1 MGRSPVRA
9 REAAQIKVGRM
20 KISAFF
26 VTVVPMKRHIISI
39 HDSAEKEALAI
50 LEKRDDFKSLRMKK
64 LLALPDLT
72 KKEHSPVK
80 ILFDQILNLPR
91 FKDFDI
97 IDFPR
102 IVTVEQD
109 FDLLNTPKDHPSRRE
124 TDTYYVTDEYLLRT
138 QMTAMWSFYLKDP
151 EILKRLETEG
161 TIQVLAPGIVF
172 RKDEID
178 RHHFP
183 AFHQIDGLLICKKS
197 VKVITQDDLKEVQAD
212 LAKGIF
218 GPKIEYKFLD
228 DEFPYTVESLEM
240 DIMFNG
246 KWLEVNGAGLVNPI
260 VLRNFGLDPEI
271 YNGWAFGFGERLAM
285 IKMGIP
291 DIRILWSDD
300 PRITKQFKDI
310 DSVYKEVSKYPPVI
324 RDISFVVNK
333 DVQLNN
339 YYEIARD
346 CAVNLIEELKLTDT
360 YKDDKKFGTDKVSY
374 TFRITYRSPERTLTN
389 EEVNA
394 IHDKISEKT
403 KAELG
408 AAVR

>member
-1 MGRSPVRA
+1 
-9 REAAQIKVGRM
+9 
-20 KISAFF
+20 
-26 VTVVPMKRHIISI
+26 MKRRVISI
-39 HDSAEKEALAI
+39 HDPMEQQALSV
-50 LEKRDDFKSLRMKK
+50 LEKRADFKALRMKK

-80 ILFDQILNLPR
+80 ILFDRILELPR
-91 FKDFDI
+91 FKDFDLV
-97 IDFPR
+97 DFPR

-124 TDTYYVTDEYLLRT
+124 TDTYYVDDTHLLRT
-138 QMTAMWSFYLKDP
+138 QMTAFWSFYLKDP
-151 EILKRLETEG
+151 EVLKRLETEG
-161 TIQVLAPGIVF
+161 QIQALSPGIVF

-197 VKVITQDDLKEVQAD
+197 KKVITQDDLKEVQAD

-218 GPKIEYKFLD
+218 GPDIEYKFLD
-228 DEFPYTVESLEM
+228 DEFPYTVQSLEM

-246 KWLEVNGAGLVNPI
+246 QWLEVNGAGLVNPV
-260 VLRNFGLDPEI
+260 VLKNFGLDPEV

-300 PRITKQFKDI
+300 PRIVKQFTNI
-310 DSVYKEVSKYPPVI
+310 DSTYKEVSKYPPVV
-324 RDISFVVNK
+324 RDISFIVKK
-333 DVQLNN
+333 DVSLNN

-346 CAVNLIEELKLTDT
+346 CAGNLIEELKLLDT
-360 YKDDKKFGTDKVSY
+360 YTDDKKFGEDKVSY

-389 EEVNA
+389 EEVNT
-394 IHDKISEKT
+394 IHEKIREKT
-403 KAELG
+403 AEELKAVL
-408 AAVR
+408 R